1 MKKRVISGVVYTTL
15 LLGFFLLKIYLPQP
29 WGDLAFDA
37 LIYFFAVVGTREMLR
52 ASSAL
57 LTRAE
62 KGIVTVFSI
71 ICIPACALSEAFLGG
86 GVYVVAACLILLA
99 AALLCFLV
107 LKNEE
112 TRIENVGSAFVCAV
126 YPTLLLCVLVLTNHF
141 KGENG
146 AVLSDSVLAMLFIF
160 IVSPISDVAA
170 FFTGMSLR
178 KKFPKK
184 FAPTISPNK
193 TVVGFI
199 GGIIGGALAGVG
211 IYFAYN
217 AICGDFS
224 NLYVGLP
231 VYLAVGLLASVASA
245 FGDLVE
251 SAIKRERGIKDMGN
265 IMPGHG
271 GVLDRIDGTMFA
283 TIVVYVA
290 FLLAGLLV

>member
-1 MKKRVISGVVYTTL
+1 MKKRVISGVVYTAL

-57 LTRAE
+57 ITRAE
-62 KGIVTVFSI
+62 KGVVTVFSVVA
-71 ICIPACALSEAFLGG
+71 IPACALSEAFLGG
-86 GVYVVAACLILLA
+86 GVYAVAACLILLA
-99 AALLCFLV
+99 VALLCLLV

-141 KGENG
+141 KGVNG

-224 NLYVGLP
+224 KLYVELP
-231 VYLAVGLLASVASA
+231 VYLAVGLLASIASA

-283 TIVVYVA
+283 TIVVYAA
-290 FLLAGLLV
+290 FLLAGLLL